1 MATFIKI
8 VGSLKETLQKILIQ
22 GEIDEYENDKQM
34 HCDTRLVEMLDKLSK
49 DLQASEVKGIRL
61 PHFIPHSLFLRLL
74 KKKVNSVSEL
84 PINFVNDVWGYLETV
99 CAKVLIDQCGNY
111 PKLLPS
117 IKKAT
122 EHVVSKMKAKFVERV
137 VEMIEMEKITD
148 YTCDPGFIIS
158 YNKPMNYHAQFSNL
172 LTSYMSNSINVEGYG
187 SINIGHLREV
197 PENTRNQAF
206 DLKIMMTSYWKIVLK
221 RMVDCLALQL
231 RFFIQKVVNKEIE
244 IEIVSEVM
252 GGGGIEKMLN
262 EPPSTSKKRERL
274 HTTLP
279 CSKNQRKQWNKS
291 WMVLWFHLI
300 KLLQEATIKLG
311 LSTMC
316 NKY

>member
-49 DLQASEVKGIRL
+49 DLQASVKFSESYLIEELQFLEEVKGIRL

-231 RFFIQKVVNKEIE
+231 RFFIQKVVNKEME
-244 IEIVSEVM
+244 IQIVSEVM

-274 HTTLP
+274 H
-279 CSKNQRKQWNKS
+279 NN
-291 WMVLWFHLI
+291 I
-300 KLLQEATIKLG
+300 ALLQESKE
-311 LSTMC
+311 TMEQVMDGVVVSSD
-316 NKY
+316 